1 VLVKKRIA
9 LSLRGTDLIND
20 HVALVHK
27 RALLLPLS
35 RRAPEGAIAKPAR
48 VEEVF
53 RTVPPVG
60 EELLGKRP
68 GFAADLA
75 VPPGQIRLA
84 RIQFR
89 ALSP

>member
-1 VLVKKRIA
+1 MLAKKRIA
-9 LSLRGTDLIND
+9 LNPCCTDLIND

-27 RALLLPLS
+27 RTLLLPLS
-35 RRAPEGAIAKPAR
+35 RRVAEGAIAKPAR

-53 RTVPPVG
+53 RTVPTVG

-68 GFAADLA
+68 SFAADLA
-75 VPPGQIRLA
+75 VPPGQIRIA